1 MRSAL
6 ATVESRCA
14 ITSTVKSFIILS
26 RASWTT
32 ASLSE
37 SRALV
42 ACMWC
47 GVIRCQTADSE
58 ESSTQLTPCQK
69 NMRRVWFSIMK
80 YCLVHPQGK
89 RAVTSSNNS
98 TVGFLTS
105 ALAMAMRCFCPPDS
119 DTPFSPQSC
128 MFIPFLLPCDR
139 PYSQSMPCDPAKHP
153 CPCHLKRGDN
163 NMQHAQQFECRK
175 KQCRMRSDGQP
186 YCVIALRH
194 GHDKVMRIGQ
204 TCSLLHILIGGYLLL
219 RHPILHLQPIQDVSP
234 HTPRKQHRLLRAH
247 RCCSNCHTGQK
258 VLKVW
263 QRACSGAIPPSLAL
277 AQSLS
282 KNTDSSASP
291 GIAVKTGA
299 LQSRNSAD
307 NTPVQRG
314 PLCA

>member
-47 GVIRCQTADSE
+47 DEMSE
-58 ESSTQLTPCQK
+58 CRLTRTRHSAPPCQEK
-69 NMRRVWFSIMK
+69 YAQGLVWHHQVLPGASTR
-80 YCLVHPQGK
+80 QE

-128 MFIPFLLPCDR
+128 MFMHSCFRCNRHTASPC
-139 PYSQSMPCDPAKHP
+139 
-153 CPCHLKRGDN
+153 
-163 NMQHAQQFECRK
+163 
-175 KQCRMRSDGQP
+175 
-186 YCVIALRH
+186 CVI
-194 GHDKVMRIGQ
+194 Q
-204 TCSLLHILIGGYLLL
+204 
-219 RHPILHLQPIQDVSP
+219 
-234 HTPRKQHRLLRAH
+234 
-247 RCCSNCHTGQK
+247 
-258 VLKVW
+258 
-263 QRACSGAIPPSLAL
+263 
-277 AQSLS
+277 LS
-282 KNTDSSASP
+282 THA
-291 GIAVKTGA
+291 
-299 LQSRNSAD
+299 
-307 NTPVQRG
+307 
-314 PLCA
+314 